1 MEKSWVAGALALGL
15 AFAPA
20 AQAQQAGPGAVD
32 APPVKMEVVAKDFTL
47 TPDRV
52 VVSRNQ
58 NIDLTLINEGAVE
71 HNLVLK
77 LPSAEV
83 KYAEPVG
90 PGGRRT
96 LSFRAPEQP
105 GTYEIYCPMGNH
117 RDRGMTASLVVR

>member
-1 MEKSWVAGALALGL
+1 LALGIAL
-15 AFAPA
+15 AAPTPAFA
-20 AQAQQAGPGAVD
+20 QDGGPGSVD

-58 NIDLTLINEGAVE
+58 NIDLTLINEGVVE

-105 GTYEIYCPMGNH
+105 GTYEIYCPIGNH
-117 RDRGMTASLVVR
+117 HGRGMTASLVVR

>member
-1 MEKSWVAGALALGL
+1 MEKAWMASAFALGL
-15 AFAPA
+15 AIAAPGL
-20 AQAQQAGPGAVD
+20 AQQAGPGAVD
-32 APPVKMEVVAKDFTL
+32 APPVKMDVVAKDYTL

-96 LSFRAPEQP
+96 LSFRAPEQA

-117 RDRGMTASLVVR
+117 HERGMTASLVVR